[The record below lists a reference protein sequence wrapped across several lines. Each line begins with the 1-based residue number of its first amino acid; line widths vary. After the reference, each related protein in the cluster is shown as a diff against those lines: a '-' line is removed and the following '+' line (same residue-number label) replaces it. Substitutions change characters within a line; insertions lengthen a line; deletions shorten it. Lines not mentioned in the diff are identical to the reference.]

1 MAINSFIQFLYSF
14 SPQIVTN
21 TTYTLS
27 KKKKKKKK
35 KTELTEWQSTYVVLA
50 SIIQKYISLVTEPKN
65 LSVGGK
71 SFFEFTLL
79 VRTLMNMDDG
89 TITTG

>member
-27 KKKKKKKK
+27 KKKKKKKKK

-71 SFFEFTLL
+71 SFLNLHFLL
-79 VRTLMNMDDG
+79 EH
-89 TITTG
+89 

>member
-27 KKKKKKKK
+27 KKKKKKR

-71 SFFEFTLL
+71 SFLNLHFLL
-79 VRTLMNMDDG
+79 EH
-89 TITTG
+89 

>member
-27 KKKKKKKK
+27 KKKKKE

-71 SFFEFTLL
+71 SFLNLHFLL
-79 VRTLMNMDDG
+79 EH
-89 TITTG
+89 

>member
-27 KKKKKKKK
+27 KKKKE

-71 SFFEFTLL
+71 SFLNLHFLL
-79 VRTLMNMDDG
+79 EH
-89 TITTG
+89 

>member
-21 TTYTLS
+21 TAYTLS
-27 KKKKKKKK
+27 KKKKE

-71 SFFEFTLL
+71 SFLNLHFLL
-79 VRTLMNMDDG
+79 EH
-89 TITTG
+89 

>member
-27 KKKKKKKK
+27 KKKKK

-71 SFFEFTLL
+71 SFLNLHFLL
-79 VRTLMNMDDG
+79 EH
-89 TITTG
+89 

>member
-27 KKKKKKKK
+27 KKKK

-71 SFFEFTLL
+71 SFLNLHFLL
-79 VRTLMNMDDG
+79 EH
-89 TITTG
+89 

>member
-27 KKKKKKKK
+27 KKKKKK

-71 SFFEFTLL
+71 SFLNLHFLL
-79 VRTLMNMDDG
+79 EH
-89 TITTG
+89 

>member
-27 KKKKKKKK
+27 KKKE

-71 SFFEFTLL
+71 SFLNLHFLL
-79 VRTLMNMDDG
+79 EH
-89 TITTG
+89 